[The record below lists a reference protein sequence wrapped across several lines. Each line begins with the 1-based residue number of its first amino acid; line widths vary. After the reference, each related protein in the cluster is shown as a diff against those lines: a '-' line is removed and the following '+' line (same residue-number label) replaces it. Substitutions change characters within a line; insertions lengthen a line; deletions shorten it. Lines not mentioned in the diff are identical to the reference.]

1 MLCNQVEVGGRA
13 SEDCALVAL
22 SWSHNIDLG
31 SRETGCN
38 LQRNKGRKERGV
50 DAMSVNGGRG
60 NFSGENLGS
69 QGVLAGSASSVVRR
83 GREPEEAPV
92 YTAL

>member
-1 MLCNQVEVGGRA
+1 
-13 SEDCALVAL
+13 
-22 SWSHNIDLG
+22 
-31 SRETGCN
+31 
-38 LQRNKGRKERGV
+38 
-50 DAMSVNGGRG
+50 MSVNGGRG